1 MKPNVKECVLGE
13 PQDYLN
19 FSNEKS
25 PLQALPQELTR
36 IPRTIL
42 LEKIVCE

>member
-1 MKPNVKECVLGE
+1 MKPTVKEFALGE

-19 FSNEKS
+19 FTNEKS
-25 PLQALPQELTR
+25 PVQALPQKLTR

-42 LEKIVCE
+42 LEKNFCE